1 MLAAIG
7 SDESCRHLLHGEGCD
22 VTLSWKLIFC
32 AEKLSDVMYVSPWHI
47 ATCWGKELAVIGSIK
62 SGTSH
67 PKWRLAVP
75 IRFLMEGLSQE
86 RQDILQYS

>member
-1 MLAAIG
+1 
-7 SDESCRHLLHGEGCD
+7 
-22 VTLSWKLIFC
+22 
-32 AEKLSDVMYVSPWHI
+32 MYVSPWHI

-86 RQDILQYS
+86 GLSQERQDILRDS